1 MNIHNREVIHMAE
14 KKTISQIVDGCKPKN
29 FKFKFIFTDT
39 TALEELHDQGYDI
52 SSLDT
57 IDNDELVAASE
68 NPDSEKEYDND
79 IFGKAKEPTI
89 MDDGIILNRKMV
101 SKVGKVLQKVKLGF
115 FTYNEKRY
123 IKITMVYER
132 FNIIEIFALV

>member
-1 MNIHNREVIHMAE
+1 ME
-14 KKTISQIVDGCKPKN
+14 GCKPKN
-29 FKFKFIFTDT
+29 FKFKFIFTDPSV
-39 TALEELHDQGYDI
+39 LEELDAEGYDI

-57 IDNDELVAASE
+57 IQHDDIIEASTHL
-68 NPDSEKEYDND
+68 DSEKEYEND
-79 IFGKAKEPTI
+79 IFGKAKQPTI

-123 IKITMVYER
+123 IKITMQYER
-132 FNIIEIFALV
+132 FDIIEIFVLV

>member
-1 MNIHNREVIHMAE
+1 MAN
-14 KKTISQIVDGCKPKN
+14 KKTISEIIDGCKPKN
-29 FKFKFIFTDT
+29 FKFKFIFTDSTVLDELVEANYDMT
-39 TALEELHDQGYDI
+39 T
-52 SSLDT
+52 LDT
-57 IDNDELVAASE
+57 INDNELIEASNYLDE
-68 NPDSEKEYDND
+68 EKEYDNE

-132 FNIIEIFALV
+132 FEIIEIFVLV

>member
-1 MNIHNREVIHMAE
+1 MAE
-14 KKTISQIVDGCKPKN
+14 KKTISEIVEGSKPKN
-29 FKFKFIFTDT
+29 FKFKFIFTDPSV
-39 TALEELHDQGYDI
+39 LEELHDQGYDI

-57 IDNDELVAASE
+57 INNDELINSS
-68 NPDSEKEYDND
+68 NNLDYEKEYENN

-115 FTYNEKRY
+115 FTYNDKRY
-123 IKITMVYER
+123 VKITMVYER
-132 FNIIEIFALV
+132 FEIIEIFILV